1 MTKDVEELDE
11 VPDHGPI
18 NPALRIIQCD
28 ICATES
34 SGFMD
39 MLKRRMGRLS
49 VCRPRIRS
57 RARTCSLPPLV
68 CLPLVDAMAEQR
80 CLVSTCN
87 IGRDDGSCTHFQRAY
102 YSRNICAVSIVWHRE
117 RIRVLPL

>member
-34 SGFMD
+34 SGFMHV
-39 MLKRRMGRLS
+39 LKHRMGRLS
-49 VCRPRIRS
+49 VCGPGIRGC
-57 RARTCSLPPLV
+57 ARTRSLPPLV
-68 CLPLVDAMAEQR
+68 CLPLIDTMSMNARV
-80 CLVSTCN
+80 
-87 IGRDDGSCTHFQRAY
+87 
-102 YSRNICAVSIVWHRE
+102 VSIL
-117 RIRVLPL
+117 LPRPYGKTVEMVDPRWGTRAFP